1 MSEGLASRVRA
12 AAAAGWA
19 ALLIFWAL
27 MVAGWLA
34 VLAILNAQPEW
45 VRQLLG
51 GPAVTWE
58 QVQWTYLTGLLA
70 MKVMS
75 LAALILVV
83 WLTFWARRLRRAG
96 S

>member
-1 MSEGLASRVRA
+1 MGEALASRVRA

-27 MVAGWLA
+27 LVAGWLA
-34 VLAILNAQPEW
+34 VLAIVNAQPEW

-51 GPAVTWE
+51 GPGVTWE
-58 QVQWTYLTGLLA
+58 QVQWMYLTGLLA
-70 MKVMS
+70 MKLVF
-75 LAALILVV
+75 LVALILVV
-83 WLTFWARRLRRAG
+83 WLTFWARRLKRTG